1 MQNWWPRSAKSSE
14 KFLMETATPSVF
26 GKKVSEKYKTRNC
39 YLFTNERKRLVSS
52 KVMIYRLYRSF
63 LALSIISCALS
74 VSLSQLFLLLSF
86 VFFLFLDEKPKL
98 TSNLVKILFVFYLWQ
113 IVTVLYHF
121 AAVGFDMNSI
131 KQAFRDEMKDIFLVT
146 AFVSVQGIKKEDK
159 SYLYKTFFIFSLVIV
174 FTGFISIFS
183 MTRLSRLISDLY
195 KSSSSWPYQ
204 HHYGNIGTLNIYLP
218 IGLMNTHLTFGGL
231 LAFIFPGFVFRL
243 YDSWYNKSSKL
254 NIATHAVLL
263 LLVSLVFL
271 FNNARSS
278 LLGAMVSV
286 SFGFYILIFIDKDI
300 SKKMIKRTSII
311 LLGFLIL
318 LFVGY
323 KSTSAVK
330 RVVDPL
336 FGGEKHTDSGRTFI
350 WDSTFPL
357 IQNNPIFGIGSGNYQ
372 KEIEISRKN
381 KEKENRELAFFYE
394 VTQRGHAHN
403 DYFHLTAV
411 FGFPQTVLYL
421 ILFATILYHLLDSQ
435 IPKSIRFMTYGLVG
449 FFASGLLQC
458 YFQDDEVLIVFYF
471 LLGYLN
477 YHVEENL
484 NLETSQEIGKVG

>member
-1 MQNWWPRSAKSSE
+1 
-14 KFLMETATPSVF
+14 
-26 GKKVSEKYKTRNC
+26 
-39 YLFTNERKRLVSS
+39 
-52 KVMIYRLYRSF
+52 MIYRLYRSF

-86 VFFLFLDEKPKL
+86 VFFLFLEEKPKL
-98 TSNLVKILFVFYLWQ
+98 SGKIVKVLLIFYLWQ

-121 AAVGFDMNSI
+121 SAAGFDFSSI
-131 KQAFRDEMKDIFLVT
+131 KHAFRDEMKDIFLVT
-146 AFVSVQGIKKEDK
+146 AFISIQGIKKEDK
-159 SYLYKTFFIFSLVIV
+159 SFLYKTFFIFSLIIVIS
-174 FTGFISIFS
+174 GFISIFS

-195 KSSSSWPYQ
+195 KTSSSWPYQ
-204 HHYGNIGTLNIYLP
+204 HHYGKIGRLNIYLP
-218 IGLMNTHLTFGGL
+218 IGFMNTHLTFGGL

-243 YDSWYNKSSKL
+243 YDSWYNRSSKIKIL
-254 NIATHAVLL
+254 IHAGLL
-263 LLVSLVFL
+263 ALASIVFL

-278 LLGAMVSV
+278 LLGALVSV
-286 SFGFYILIFIDKDI
+286 LFGVYVLIFLDRDI
-300 SKKMIKRTSII
+300 SKKVIKRTGFI
-311 LLGFLIL
+311 LLSFLIL
-318 LFVGY
+318 LFIGY
-323 KSTSAVK
+323 QTTGAVK

-357 IQNNPIFGIGSGNYQ
+357 IQANPIFGIGSGNYQ
-372 KEIEISRKN
+372 KEIEIARKN

-411 FGFPQTVLYL
+411 FGFPQSALYL
-421 ILFATILYHLLDSQ
+421 FLFGTILYTLLGSN
-435 IPKSIRFMTYGLVG
+435 IPKRVRFMTYGLVG
-449 FFASGLLQC
+449 FFISGLLQC

-477 YHVEENL
+477 DYAEENSNAL
-484 NLETSQEIGKVG
+484 HSLDQHKVG

>member
-1 MQNWWPRSAKSSE
+1 
-14 KFLMETATPSVF
+14 METATPSVF

-39 YLFTNERKRLVSS
+39 YLFTNERKGLLSS

-86 VFFLFLDEKPKL
+86 VFFLFLEKKPKL
-98 TSNLVKILFVFYLWQ
+98 AGNLVKILFIFYSWQ

-121 AAVGFDMNSI
+121 AVAGFDTTSI
-131 KQAFRDEMKDIFLVT
+131 KHAFRDEMKDIFLVT

-159 SYLYKTFFIFSLVIV
+159 TFLYKTFFVFSLLIV

-195 KSSSSWPYQ
+195 KTSSSWPYQ
-204 HHYGNIGTLNIYLP
+204 HHYGKIGSLNIYLP

-231 LAFIFPGFVFRL
+231 LAFVFPGFVFRL
-243 YDSWYNKSSKL
+243 YDAWYNKAPKL
-254 NIATHAVLL
+254 KIFSHAVLL
-263 LLVSLVFL
+263 LLISIVFL

-278 LLGAMVSV
+278 LLGALVSV
-286 SFGFYILIFIDKDI
+286 FFGIYLLIFFDQDI
-300 SKKMIKRTSII
+300 SKKVLKRTGII
-311 LLGFLIL
+311 FLFFLIVL
-318 LFVGY
+318 LTGY
-323 KSTSAVK
+323 QTTSAVK

-357 IQNNPIFGIGSGNYQ
+357 IKNNPIFGIGSGNYQ
-372 KEIEISRKN
+372 KEIETSRKER
-381 KEKENRELAFFYE
+381 EKENRELAFFYE

-411 FGFPQTVLYL
+411 FGFPQSILYL
-421 ILFATILYHLLDSQ
+421 FLFGTILFTLLSGN

-449 FFASGLLQC
+449 FFFSGLLQC

-477 YHVEENL
+477 LYAEENL
-484 NLETSQEIGKVG
+484 NLEHSQERNKIG

>member
-1 MQNWWPRSAKSSE
+1 MFYR
-14 KFLMETATPSVF
+14 
-26 GKKVSEKYKTRNC
+26 
-39 YLFTNERKRLVSS
+39 
-52 KVMIYRLYRSF
+52 IYRFF

-86 VFFLFLDEKPKL
+86 VFFLLLPEKPKL
-98 TSNLVKILFVFYLWQ
+98 KSQLVKILFLFYLWQ

-121 AAVGFDMNSI
+121 SASGFDITSI
-131 KQAFRDEMKDIFLVT
+131 KHAFRDEMKDIFLVT
-146 AFVSVQGIKKEDK
+146 AFISIQGIKPEDK
-159 SYLYKTFFIFSLVIV
+159 KYLYKTFFIFALVIV
-174 FTGFISIFS
+174 ITGFISIFS

-195 KSSSSWPYQ
+195 KTSASWPYQ
-204 HHYGNIGTLNIYLP
+204 HHYGKITNINIYLP

-243 YDSWYNKSSKL
+243 YDSWYKKESFSKISV
-254 NIATHAVLL
+254 NAILL
-263 LLVSLVFL
+263 LLVATVFL

-278 LLGAMVSV
+278 LLGALVSTI
-286 SFGFYILIFIDKDI
+286 FGIYILVFIDKDI
-300 SKKMIKRTSII
+300 SKKMLKRIVIFSI
-311 LLGFLIL
+311 LFLIL
-318 LFVGY
+318 IFTGY
-323 KSTSAVK
+323 KTTSAVK

-357 IQNNPIFGIGSGNYQ
+357 IEKNPIFGIGSGNYQ
-372 KEIEISRKN
+372 KEIEISRKER
-381 KEKENRELAFFYE
+381 EKENKELSFFYE

-411 FGFPQTVLYL
+411 FGGPQGILYL
-421 ILFATILYHLLDSQ
+421 LLFGTILYTLLNGN
-435 IPKSIRFMTYGLVG
+435 IPKKIRFMTYGLVG
-449 FFASGLLQC
+449 FFLSGLLQC

-477 YHVEENL
+477 LYAESEN
-484 NLETSQEIGKVG
+484 NTYEIEAGR

>member
-1 MQNWWPRSAKSSE
+1 
-14 KFLMETATPSVF
+14 METATPSVF

-98 TSNLVKILFVFYLWQ
+98 TSQIVKILFIFYLWQ

-121 AAVGFDMNSI
+121 VSDGLDLTSI
-131 KQAFRDEMKDIFLVT
+131 KHAFRDEMKDIFLVT
-146 AFVSVQGIKKEDK
+146 AFLSVQGIKKEDRT
-159 SYLYKTFFIFSLVIV
+159 YLYKAFFIFSILIV
-174 FTGFISIFS
+174 VSGFISIFS

-195 KSSSSWPYQ
+195 KTSSSWPYQ
-204 HHYGNIGTLNIYLP
+204 HHYGNIGKLNIYLP

-243 YDSWYNKSSKL
+243 YDSWYNKSSKTK
-254 NIATHAVLL
+254 ITIDAVLL
-263 LLVSLVFL
+263 LLVSIVFL

-278 LLGAMVSV
+278 LFGAFVSV
-286 SFGFYILIFIDKDI
+286 LFGIYILIFIDKDI
-300 SKKMIKRTSII
+300 SKKVIKRTSFAM
-311 LLGFLIL
+311 LSFLIL
-318 LFVGY
+318 LLIGY
-323 KSTSAVK
+323 LSTNAVK

-357 IQNNPIFGIGSGNYQ
+357 IEANPIFGIGSGNYQ
-372 KEIEISRKN
+372 KEIEVSRKT

-411 FGFPQTVLYL
+411 FGFPQVVFYLVL
-421 ILFATILYHLLDSQ
+421 FGSILYTLLSQ
-435 IPKSIRFMTYGLVG
+435 NIPKQIRFMTYGLVG
-449 FFASGLLQC
+449 FFFSGLLQC

-477 YHVEENL
+477 LYAEENL
-484 NLETSQEIGKVG
+484 KLLQSTGNKESRINT

>member
-1 MQNWWPRSAKSSE
+1 
-14 KFLMETATPSVF
+14 
-26 GKKVSEKYKTRNC
+26 
-39 YLFTNERKRLVSS
+39 
-52 KVMIYRLYRSF
+52 MIYRFYRAF

-86 VFFLFLDEKPKL
+86 VFFLFLEEKPKL
-98 TSNLVKILFVFYLWQ
+98 TGNIVKILFIFYLWQ
-113 IVTVLYHF
+113 FVTVLYHF
-121 AAVGFDMNSI
+121 AASGFDINSI

-159 SYLYKTFFIFSLVIV
+159 IYLYKTFFIFSLVIV
-174 FTGFISIFS
+174 ITGLISIFS

-195 KSSSSWPYQ
+195 KTSSSWPYQ
-204 HHYGNIGTLNIYLP
+204 HHYGKIGNLNIYLP

-231 LAFIFPGFVFRL
+231 LAFVFPGFVFRL
-243 YDSWYNKSSKL
+243 YDAWYNKSPKTKIL
-254 NIATHAVLL
+254 IHATLL
-263 LLVSLVFL
+263 LLVSIVFL

-278 LLGAMVSV
+278 ILGALVSV
-286 SFGFYILIFIDKDI
+286 FFGIYILIFIDKDI
-300 SKKMIKRTSII
+300 SKKVIKRTSFI
-311 LLGFLIL
+311 LISFLLL

-323 KSTSAVK
+323 QTTGAVK

-357 IQNNPIFGIGSGNYQ
+357 IHNNPIFGIGSGNYQ
-372 KEIEISRKN
+372 KEIEISRKER
-381 KEKENRELAFFYE
+381 EKENRELAFFYE

-411 FGFPQTVLYL
+411 FGFPQSVLYL
-421 ILFATILYHLLDSQ
+421 FLFGTILYTFLSVNL
-435 IPKSIRFMTYGLVG
+435 PKRIRFMTYGLVG
-449 FFASGLLQC
+449 FFISGLLQC

-477 YHVEENL
+477 YYAEENL
-484 NLETSQEIGKVG
+484 NLEPSK

>member
-1 MQNWWPRSAKSSE
+1 M
-14 KFLMETATPSVF
+14 F
-26 GKKVSEKYKTRNC
+26 
-39 YLFTNERKRLVSS
+39 
-52 KVMIYRLYRSF
+52 YRIYRSF

-86 VFFLFLDEKPKL
+86 VFFLFLPEKPKFK
-98 TSNLVKILFVFYLWQ
+98 SPLVKILFLFYTWQ

-121 AAVGFDMNSI
+121 AGSGFDLISI
-131 KQAFRDEMKDIFLVT
+131 KHAFRDEMKDIFLVT
-146 AFVSVQGIKKEDK
+146 AFVSVQGIKPEDRK
-159 SYLYKTFFIFSLVIV
+159 YLYKTFFIFALVIV
-174 FTGFISIFS
+174 ITGFVSIFS

-195 KSSSSWPYQ
+195 KTSASWPYQ
-204 HHYGNIGTLNIYLP
+204 HHYGKITNINIYLP

-243 YDSWYNKSSKL
+243 YDSWYKKESITKISTNA
-254 NIATHAVLL
+254 ILL
-263 LLVSLVFL
+263 LLVSVVFL

-278 LLGAMVSV
+278 LLGALVSV
-286 SFGFYILIFIDKDI
+286 IFGIYILVFIDKDI
-300 SKKMIKRTSII
+300 SKKMLKRIGVFT
-311 LLGFLIL
+311 LLIFVCV
-318 LFVGY
+318 FVGY
-323 KSTSAVK
+323 KSTNAVK

-357 IQNNPIFGIGSGNYQ
+357 IEKNPIFGIGSGNYQ
-372 KEIEISRKN
+372 NEIETSRKE
-381 KEKENRELAFFYE
+381 KEKENKELSFFYE

-411 FGFPQTVLYL
+411 FGGPQGILYL
-421 ILFATILYHLLDSQ
+421 MLFGIILYTLLNGN
-435 IPKSIRFMTYGLVG
+435 IPKKNRFMTYGLVG
-449 FFASGLLQC
+449 FFFSGLLQC

-477 YHVEENL
+477 LYSESEKNKTDL
-484 NLETSQEIGKVG
+484 KIEG

>member
-1 MQNWWPRSAKSSE
+1 MQNSWPLRAKSSE

-52 KVMIYRLYRSF
+52 KVMIYRIYRSF

-86 VFFLFLDEKPKL
+86 VFFLFLEEKPKL
-98 TSNLVKILFVFYLWQ
+98 SSNLVKILFIFYGWQ
-113 IVTVLYHF
+113 IVTLLYHF
-121 AAVGFDMNSI
+121 ASNGFDPISI
-131 KQAFRDEMKDIFLVT
+131 KHAFRDEMKDIFLVT
-146 AFVSVQGIKKEDK
+146 AFISVQGIKKEDK
-159 SYLYKTFFIFSLVIV
+159 TFLYKTFFIFSLVIV

-195 KSSSSWPYQ
+195 KTSTSWPYQ
-204 HHYGNIGTLNIYLP
+204 HHYGNIGPLNIYLP

-243 YDSWYNKSSKL
+243 YDSWYNKTSKR
-254 NIATHAVLL
+254 IIVIHVVLL
-263 LLVSLVFL
+263 FLVSIVFL

-278 LLGAMVSV
+278 LLGALVSV
-286 SFGFYILIFIDKDI
+286 IFGLYVLVFIDHDI
-300 SKKMIKRTSII
+300 SKKMIKRTSFI
-311 LLGFLIL
+311 LLGFLLL

-323 KSTSAVK
+323 NSTNAVK

-357 IQNNPIFGIGSGNYQ
+357 IKTNPIFGIGSGNYQ
-372 KEIEISRKN
+372 NEIEISRKN

-411 FGFPQTVLYL
+411 FGFPQSVLYL
-421 ILFATILYHLLDSQ
+421 ILFGTILYTLLSSN
-435 IPKSIRFMTYGLVG
+435 IPKQVRFMTYGLVG

-477 YHVEENL
+477 FYAEENTKAL
-484 NLETSQEIGKVG
+484 ESQKSNNLG

>member
-1 MQNWWPRSAKSSE
+1 
-14 KFLMETATPSVF
+14 
-26 GKKVSEKYKTRNC
+26 
-39 YLFTNERKRLVSS
+39 
-52 KVMIYRLYRSF
+52 MIYRLYRSF

-98 TSNLVKILFVFYLWQ
+98 SSNIVKILFIFYAWQ
-113 IVTVLYHF
+113 FVTVLYHF
-121 AAVGFDMNSI
+121 ANVGFDFQSI
-131 KQAFRDEMKDIFLVT
+131 KHAFRDEMKDIFLVT
-146 AFVSVQGIKKEDK
+146 AFISVQGIKKEDRTF
-159 SYLYKTFFIFSLVIV
+159 LYKSFFIFSLVIV
-174 FTGFISIFS
+174 FTGFFSIFS

-195 KSSSSWPYQ
+195 KTSSSWPYQ
-204 HHYGNIGTLNIYLP
+204 HHYGNIGSLNIYLP

-231 LAFIFPGFVFRL
+231 LAFVFPGFVFRL
-243 YDSWYNKSSKL
+243 YDEWYKKTSITK
-254 NIATHAVLL
+254 IAINAILL
-263 LLVSLVFL
+263 LMVSLVFL

-278 LLGAMVSV
+278 LLGALVSV
-286 SFGFYILIFIDKDI
+286 LFGFYVLVFLDNDI
-300 SKKMIKRTSII
+300 SKKVIKRTGLILITFLII
-311 LLGFLIL
+311 LFI
-318 LFVGY
+318 GY
-323 KSTSAVK
+323 QTTGAVK

-357 IQNNPIFGIGSGNYQ
+357 IKENPIFGIGSGNYQ
-372 KEIEISRKN
+372 KEIEISRKT

-411 FGFPQTVLYL
+411 FGFPQSILYL
-421 ILFATILYHLLDSQ
+421 FLFGTILYTLLNSN
-435 IPKSIRFMTYGLVG
+435 IPKQIRFMTYGLVG
-449 FFASGLLQC
+449 FFLSGLLQC

-477 YHVEENL
+477 YYAEQNL
-484 NLETSQEIGKVG
+484 NLNQSLTMDSEG